1 MSKDGKTSSSR
12 LVDGKVVER
21 EPFQNP
27 LIVGETVTAE
37 DWNDKAE
44 CGGGIHGWPWGLSLG
59 DGKECDWQGLWQVY
73 GVKPS
78 DIIDLCGKCKF
89 RTGTLRFSGQWW
101 EATSF
106 VLSGQIA
113 LVLAR
118 SSGSASATGWSGSAS
133 ATGSSGSASA
143 TGWSGSASA
152 TGENSASIVTGI
164 NGKAKAGSFGCI
176 ALSWWNEKE
185 KRQEMK
191 CATTGNRVGDIEPNV
206 WYELDADGNFVLV
219 AVK

>member
-1 MSKDGKTSSSR
+1 MVKEDLTMRKVVNPCEWTNGGDEVLVVRCMSKDGKTSSSR

-118 SSGSASATGWSGSAS
+118 SSGSASATG
-133 ATGSSGSASA
+133 SSGSASA
-143 TGWSGSASA
+143 TG
-152 TGENSASIVTGI
+152 
-164 NGKAKAGSFGCI
+164 
-176 ALSWWNEKE
+176 
-185 KRQEMK
+185 
-191 CATTGNRVGDIEPNV
+191 
-206 WYELDADGNFVLV
+206 
-219 AVK
+219 